1 MDLKAAL
8 IATEIGTKR
17 DQGTM
22 DATYKRVKAL
32 TSSCRSVRMC
42 GSCACNMCGVAC
54 GRLDGFYEFGFG
66 GPWDVAAAA
75 CILKEAG
82 GSVVDPLG
90 GGAFDLMSRRVLAA
104 NSSKLAEEIVNKL

>member
-1 MDLKAAL
+1 MLLLAAPL
-8 IATEIGTKR
+8 STGSAATAACEPSLR
-17 DQGTM
+17 
-22 DATYKRVKAL
+22 ARLAL
-32 TSSCRSVRMC
+32 EVASARL
-42 GSCACNMCGVAC
+42 ACNPDLDLSACAAGACGV
-54 GRLDGFYEFGFG
+54 GFG

-104 NSSKLAEEIVNKL
+104 NSSKLAEEIVKKL